1 MENGRMNTYVC
12 LLALPWTYVS
22 ENVFKEES
30 TFYSG
35 DRVIGAQ
42 QLSFC
47 NININMIRD
56 AIQWDTSIQN
66 LQDDC
71 NESVGYSKKLL
82 EFNIKFTAI
91 L

>member
-12 LLALPWTYVS
+12 LLALPWTYVH

-35 DRVIGAQ
+35 DHVIGAQ

-56 AIQWDTSIQN
+56 AI
-66 LQDDC
+66 
-71 NESVGYSKKLL
+71 
-82 EFNIKFTAI
+82 
-91 L
+91 